1 MSIFLIKFIDKL
13 NQCDIMNMNLRESE
27 VDEMNDM
34 LSLVATYVA
43 NLGFPIVMCVF
54 MFRFFS
60 NEFKTLTDAV
70 TNLSEQ
76 LKIYTTKLDEK
87 EKE

>member
-1 MSIFLIKFIDKL
+1 MSIILIIFIDKII
-13 NQCDIMNMNLRESE
+13 QCVIMNMNLRESE
-27 VDEMNDM
+27 VDDMNDT

-54 MFRFFS
+54 MFRFVS

>member
-1 MSIFLIKFIDKL
+1 MSIFFDKFYWQIKSLWYNEYEFK
-13 NQCDIMNMNLRESE
+13 ESE
-27 VDEMNDM
+27 VNEMNDT

>member
-1 MSIFLIKFIDKL
+1 
-13 NQCDIMNMNLRESE
+13 
-27 VDEMNDM
+27 MNDV
-34 LSLVATYVA
+34 LSLVATYIS
-43 NLGFPIVMCVF
+43 NLGFPIIMCIF

-60 NEFKTLTDAV
+60 NEFKTLTNAV
-70 TNLSEQ
+70 TALTEQ

>member
-13 NQCDIMNMNLRESE
+13 NQCDIINMNLRESE

-54 MFRFFS
+54 MFRFFFFF
-60 NEFKTLTDAV
+60 FKTLTDAV

>member
-1 MSIFLIKFIDKL
+1 
-13 NQCDIMNMNLRESE
+13 
-27 VDEMNDM
+27 MNDT

-43 NLGFPIVMCVF
+43 NLGFPIVMCFF

>member
-1 MSIFLIKFIDKL
+1 MSIFFDKFYWQIKSLWYNEYEFK
-13 NQCDIMNMNLRESE
+13 ESE
-27 VDEMNDM
+27 VNEMNDT

-76 LKIYTTKLDEK
+76 LKIYTTNLDEK